1 MSKLSVIVPVY
12 NAVKYL
18 SRCIDS
24 LLNQDVEDYEIVC
37 VNDGSTDGSGAILR
51 EYKRKNPDVLML
63 IEQNNQG
70 LPAAR
75 NIGMSVATGDI
86 IAFCDSDD
94 YLIPGAYG
102 YILRTFWKNGLDLL
116 KFNSITL
123 DKNVQKEWKETN
135 ELKGDVLYEGRGKK
149 YVIEREPNFSFVWSY
164 LYSRYFLEDHKIFF
178 LPIKQCEDVAF
189 NLDVYMCDPYVM
201 AVSSNV
207 YRYTI
212 SAEQITRIRNP
223 HHMRKVVESYMQ
235 LFGNMNKY
243 IQNKPELES
252 TLIHYKQREA
262 IPCMSRVLSANYTKE
277 EFLSAKNFFQ
287 QLGVLPMLV
296 PGKIA
301 KIINTT
307 MKKYAFYSMASFLY
321 RYLFVP
327 YILPRLSRN

>member
-12 NAVKYL
+12 NAEKYL

-24 LLNQDVEDYEIVC
+24 LLNQEVVEYEIVC

-63 IEQNNQG
+63 IEQENQG

-86 IAFCDSDD
+86 ITFCDSDD

-102 YILRTFWKNGLDLL
+102 YLLKNFWKEGIDVL

-123 DKNVQKEWKETN
+123 DKYVQKKWEETN

-164 LYSRYFLEDHKIFF
+164 LYRKYFLEYHNILF

-223 HHMRKVVESYMQ
+223 RHMRKVVDSYIQ

-243 IQNKPELES
+243 IQNMPELEA
-252 TLIHYKQREA
+252 TLIQYKQRET

-277 EFLSAKNFFQ
+277 EFLSAKNAFQ
-287 QLGVLPMLV
+287 QLGVLPMSV
-296 PGKIA
+296 PGKMTR
-301 KIINTT
+301 IINTT
-307 MKKYAFYSMASFLY
+307 MKNYAFYSMASFLY